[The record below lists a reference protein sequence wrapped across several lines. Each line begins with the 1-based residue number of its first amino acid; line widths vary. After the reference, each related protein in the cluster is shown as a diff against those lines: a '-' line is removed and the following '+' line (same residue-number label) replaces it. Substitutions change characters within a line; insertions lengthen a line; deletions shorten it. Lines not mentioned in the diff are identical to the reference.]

1 MTSNNRPLLPH
12 QFGPLQGV
20 RILSTG
26 HLIAQPFAPLSGAER
41 PHRVGG
47 RTVEAKGQ
55 GHWGVPRIS
64 ATPGEIWR
72 GSVPIGYDNE
82 LVYGNL
88 LGIDGT
94 RLFALEEKG
103 VI

>member
-1 MTSNNRPLLPH
+1 MARKVK
-12 QFGPLQGV
+12 GAGV
-20 RILSTG
+20 FPI
-26 HLIAQPFAPLSGAER
+26 F
-41 PHRVGG
+41 
-47 RTVEAKGQ
+47 
-55 GHWGVPRIS
+55 S
-64 ATPGEIWR
+64 ANPGEIWR

-94 RLFALEEKG
+94 RLSALEERG

>member
-1 MTSNNRPLLPH
+1 MGRKVKGT
-12 QFGPLQGV
+12 GV
-20 RILSTG
+20 FPI
-26 HLIAQPFAPLSGAER
+26 F
-41 PHRVGG
+41 
-47 RTVEAKGQ
+47 
-55 GHWGVPRIS
+55 S

>member
-1 MTSNNRPLLPH
+1 MDRCRESVSCPPAISSPSLSRHYQARNVHIEWEDVRLGRKVKGT
-12 QFGPLQGV
+12 GV
-20 RILSTG
+20 F
-26 HLIAQPFAPLSGAER
+26 LIF
-41 PHRVGG
+41 
-47 RTVEAKGQ
+47 
-55 GHWGVPRIS
+55 S

-72 GSVPIGYDNE
+72 GSVPLGYDNE

-94 RLFALEEKG
+94 CLSALEEKG